1 MGRLKR
7 YRSIFRATKGGL
19 TVSGGE
25 PLMQPAFV
33 RRLLGEAKQMGI
45 HTAIDTSGFLGANAS
60 DELLDNLDLVLLD
73 IKSGIPEVYRK
84 TTGRDLKPTE
94 EAWIRFVLVPGL
106 TDAVENV
113 EAVADIVEQIR
124 VVSRVEVLPF
134 HQMGRDKWATMG
146 LPYKLSETTPPSKEL
161 TERVREQFRARGLTT
176 Y

>member
-1 MGRLKR
+1 M
-7 YRSIFRATKGGL
+7 
-19 TVSGGE
+19 
-25 PLMQPAFV
+25 
-33 RRLLGEAKQMGI
+33 
-45 HTAIDTSGFLGANAS
+45 
-60 DELLDNLDLVLLD
+60 
-73 IKSGIPEVYRK
+73 
-84 TTGRDLKPTE
+84 
-94 EAWIRFVLVPGL
+94 LVPGL